1 MDTNINLQQRLK
13 SFAEEHRSILQ
24 REIDE
29 EIKQA
34 EKLLETS
41 SLDDLEYKGIVIQDL
56 QLHQVSLVSYGDYEY
71 IFKRG
76 N

>member
-1 MDTNINLQQRLK
+1 MHTNINLQQRLK

-56 QLHQVSLVSYGDYEY
+56 QLHQVRLVSFGDYEY